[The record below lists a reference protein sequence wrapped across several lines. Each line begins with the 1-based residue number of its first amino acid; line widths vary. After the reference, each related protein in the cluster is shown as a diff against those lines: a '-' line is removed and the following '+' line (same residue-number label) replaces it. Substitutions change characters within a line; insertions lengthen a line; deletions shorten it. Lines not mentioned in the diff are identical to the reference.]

1 MATSSSYGS
10 SHGISGGYNYAY
22 SVDGGAF
29 GPVFHKQEENDGL
42 RTEGEYSV
50 RLPDG
55 RLQVVHYTVKGKQ
68 GYRAKVSYH

>member
-10 SHGISGGYNYAY
+10 SDGKRGYNYAY
-22 SVDGGAF
+22 SVDGGSY
-29 GPVFHKQEENDGL
+29 GPAFHKKEERKGEKV
-42 RTEGEYSV
+42 EGEYSV

-55 RLQVVHYTVKGKQ
+55 RLQRVEYTVRGKE

>member
-1 MATSSSYGS
+1 M
-10 SHGISGGYNYAY
+10 
-22 SVDGGAF
+22 DGGTY

-42 RTEGEYSV
+42 HTEGEYSV

-55 RLQVVHYTVKGKQ
+55 RLQVVQYTVKGKQ